1 MSILVGTASSIRR
14 AVPSA
19 VPGSAPT
26 TSGTPGRRIKSWT
39 APFPHAVSAGVFAVA
54 FSGSR
59 SKALVPCKQ
68 MRATSNDVPEA
79 SKERWGPFYHYT
91 NKEGADGINKS
102 GTLRS
107 TEMIDYIDAAGGE
120 GIYVTD
126 MDPWNHSKADILTNN
141 YGKETEDNE
150 DKADYYVKFYVTK
163 ERWNVKK
170 VRDHVFVITDERK
183 RKGNESDRFRY
194 SGLPQTCLR
203 KTEEMLKTS
212 TIREAPYSELADVL
226 KVVCAA
232 GEVRL
237 VVTVFR
243 HM

>member
-1 MSILVGTASSIRR
+1 
-14 AVPSA
+14 
-19 VPGSAPT
+19 
-26 TSGTPGRRIKSWT
+26 
-39 APFPHAVSAGVFAVA
+39 
-54 FSGSR
+54 
-59 SKALVPCKQ
+59 

-107 TEMIDYIDAAGGE
+107 TEMRDYIDAAGGE

-170 VRDHVFVITDERK
+170 VRDHVFVITDK
-183 RKGNESDRFRY
+183 KGNGKEMRVTGSDILAYPKPAFEK
-194 SGLPQTCLR
+194 QR
-203 KTEEMLKTS
+203 KCWRRAQFEKLHIQSWLTFLK
-212 TIREAPYSELADVL
+212 LFVL
-226 KVVCAA
+226 Q
-232 GEVRL
+232 VRCDW
-237 VVTVFR
+237 
-243 HM
+243 